1 MKSFVCFEG
10 DDSAAAKKK
19 DEKIFNQDDVNTFL
33 AREKRK
39 TQDVQRQLAD
49 QLAEAKKSVALSA
62 EEREDLQKQIDELQT
77 KYMTTEER
85 ARQSAEKA
93 KDAHE
98 TQVKTLS
105 TDRDTWQSRYTEAT
119 IDVEIAQAAVA
130 NKAVATEQITALLR
144 PATKLTEKTDDAGKP
159 SGTFE
164 ARVAFKDMDKDGKP
178 ITLDLTVPEAVK
190 RMSEL
195 ESCGNLFTNSKFSGV
210 GGSGNKG
217 KKGDIDLVQVAKN
230 DPAQY
235 RKLRKERPELF
246 GR

>member
-130 NKAVATEQITALLR
+130 NKAVSYTH
-144 PATKLTEKTDDAGKP
+144 LTLPT
-159 SGTFE
+159 S
-164 ARVAFKDMDKDGKP
+164 
-178 ITLDLTVPEAVK
+178 
-190 RMSEL
+190 
-195 ESCGNLFTNSKFSGV
+195 
-210 GGSGNKG
+210 
-217 KKGDIDLVQVAKN
+217 DLV
-230 DPAQY
+230 
-235 RKLRKERPELF
+235 
-246 GR
+246 